1 MLTIEIASPEIGRVR
16 FEPQLTV
23 QEKLLALN
31 PEDQELV
38 KQEMGR
44 QLQRFTQLLTVA
56 IAAGGEI
63 AEDVFAQMDVA
74 VIQLCRGHN
83 REAHQDASRSTRGLT
98 AHRK

>member
-1 MLTIEIASPEIGRVR
+1 MLTIEIASPEIGRIR

-74 VIQLCRGHN
+74 VSNCA
-83 REAHQDASRSTRGLT
+83 EATTEKLIKMLPEAQEG
-98 AHRK
+98 

>member
-1 MLTIEIASPEIGRVR
+1 MLVVEIASPEIGRVK

-38 KQEMGR
+38 KQEVGR

-63 AEDVFAQMDVA
+63 TEDVFAQMDIA
-74 VIQLCRGHN
+74 VSNCAKITTEKLIKMLP
-83 REAHQDASRSTRGLT
+83 EAQEG
-98 AHRK
+98 